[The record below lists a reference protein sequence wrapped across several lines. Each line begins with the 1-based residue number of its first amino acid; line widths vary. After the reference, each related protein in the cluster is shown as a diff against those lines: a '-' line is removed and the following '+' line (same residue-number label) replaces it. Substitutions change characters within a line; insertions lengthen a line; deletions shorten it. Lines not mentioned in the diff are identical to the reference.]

1 MNFTEAE
8 IEAIADHMKTAG
20 FDLPQD
26 WDAESIGLLATAI
39 LEALDVPHEVGLEKA
54 PQMAI

>member
-20 FDLPQD
+20 FDVPQD
-26 WDAESIGLLATAI
+26 WDADLIGLLATAI
-39 LEALDVPHEVGLEKA
+39 LEALDMPHE
-54 PQMAI
+54 

>member
-39 LEALDVPHEVGLEKA
+39 LEALDVPHEKGT
-54 PQMAI
+54 